1 MAAHHLP
8 RVYGVYDAALDSA
21 FPAWALL
28 LVPFKTLSWTFP
40 SLDAEAAKSKL
51 EVRQVDFNS
60 LSAADI
66 KPSDKVDA
74 AFWCMGTTRKDA
86 GSADTFRKVDLEYV
100 IKSAEVSKA
109 ADVSYMDLLT
119 SQGANKNSW
128 FVYPQT
134 K

>member
-1 MAAHHLP
+1 MAAAPTGLLRHHLP
-8 RVYGVYDAALDSA
+8 RVYGVYDAALDRRFLRGHYYS
-21 FPAWALL
+21 
-28 LVPFKTLSWTFP
+28 LSWTFP
-40 SLDAEAAKSKL
+40 SLDTEAAKIKL

-86 GSADTFRKVDLEYV
+86 GSADTFRKDLEYV

-109 ADVSYMDLLT
+109 ADVPYMDLLT
-119 SQGANKNSW
+119 SQGANKNI
-128 FVYPQT
+128 
-134 K
+134 

>member
-1 MAAHHLP
+1 MTLTRTADIDGMTDFVAVLAHRLRDP
-8 RVYGVYDAALDSA
+8 RL
-21 FPAWALL
+21 F
-28 LVPFKTLSWTFP
+28 LSWTFP
-40 SLDAEAAKSKL
+40 SLDTEAAKIKL

-109 ADVSYMDLLT
+109 ADVPYMDLLT
-119 SQGANKNSW
+119 SQGANKNI
-128 FVYPQT
+128 
-134 K
+134 

>member
-1 MAAHHLP
+1 MNFDVLP
-8 RVYGVYDAALDSA
+8 SMSA
-21 FPAWALL
+21 R
-28 LVPFKTLSWTFP
+28 LSWTFP
-40 SLDAEAAKSKL
+40 SLDTEAAKIKL

-86 GSADTFRKVDLEYV
+86 GSADTFRKDLEYV

-109 ADVSYMDLLT
+109 ADVPYMDLLT
-119 SQGANKNSW
+119 SQGANKNI
-128 FVYPQT
+128 
-134 K
+134 